1 MMFLHEGVPEAL
13 KDKMSIAI
21 AQVIVNILQGFSDL
35 SDDLPDGLL
44 HENGNLLLNS
54 IIIHAYATLLEHLTF
69 DFDDKSFNEYNSNFT
84 KAMIVI
90 VEELRKR
97 RRIDESNTDSPRSMS
112 EEDFRSIVCNITSIK
127 KDDIVFDVLLE
138 EDKRIAKLAERG
150 IDMKKTMEKVKHET
164 M

>member
-69 DFDDKSFNEYNSNFT
+69 DFDDKSFNEYNNNFT
-84 KAMIVI
+84 KALIVI

-97 RRIDESNTDSPRSMS
+97 RRIDESSADSTK
-112 EEDFRSIVCNITSIK
+112 N
-127 KDDIVFDVLLE
+127 DV
-138 EDKRIAKLAERG
+138 
-150 IDMKKTMEKVKHET
+150 
-164 M
+164 